1 MFFSF
6 GMIAM
11 HIHIA
16 AKQNFETTIEKA
28 WDLSTDLSQFSS
40 FFPGYLL
47 IPAVKDIELLY
58 QEPHVGG
65 KRLVH
70 NADGTTL
77 EEEILIFAPY
87 EKHSY
92 SLYGFVFPFSWL
104 VSLGKGTWTYE
115 KKADQTLVTWKYD
128 FTVRSLLLAPL
139 THILLHLFMQK
150 AMAQCLRN
158 MARSFHEANVD

>member
-1 MFFSF
+1 MQIQ
-6 GMIAM
+6 IAVN
-11 HIHIA
+11 
-16 AKQNFETTIEKA
+16 QNFETTIEKT
-28 WDLSTDLSQFSS
+28 WDLSTDLLQFPS

-47 IPAVKDIELLY
+47 IPAVKEIELLY

-65 KRLVH
+65 KRLVY

-77 EEEILIFAPY
+77 EEEILLFAPY

-115 KKADQTLVTWKYD
+115 KSAEQTLVTWEYQ
-128 FTVRSLLLAPL
+128 FTIRSLLLTPL
-139 THILLHLFMQK
+139 TYMLLHLFMKK

-158 MARSFHEANVD
+158 MATSFHEANVD